1 MMASFESEPTRVID
15 KFNEGNFNLWKF
27 KIKMLASMNLWNIVD
42 GSEEASPSNADLK
55 VLKDKPKT
63 CQKGNVHH
71 QPQLGNLCNY
81 MSK

>member
-1 MMASFESEPTRVID
+1 MASSKSKAARIMK
-15 KFNEGNFNLWKF
+15 KFNGRKFNLWKF